1 MPFDRAAALRELDS
15 SIKAQH
21 ALCTALGIPMA
32 SLILI
37 GGVLS
42 AYCVDQEDMR
52 SLCERV
58 LREYAPTPEGAT
70 LN

>member
-21 ALCTALGIPMA
+21 ALCIALGIPMA
-32 SLILI
+32 SLILLD
-37 GGVLS
+37 GVLA
-42 AYCVDQEDMR
+42 AYCVDQTDMR
-52 SLCERV
+52 NLCQRV
-58 LREYAPTPEGAT
+58 LQEYAAVPEGAV

>member
-1 MPFDRAAALRELDS
+1 MPFDRATALRELDS

-21 ALCTALGIPMA
+21 ALCIALGIPMA

-37 GGVLS
+37 GDVLS

-52 SLCERV
+52 NLCERV
-58 LREYAPTPEGAT
+58 LKEYAAVPEGAV